1 MFHGDYPMQ
10 ENEDKE
16 PKKHP
21 IEMTSD
27 ELLDLV
33 IAPEVTV
40 HLRAMVQD
48 CDDEP
53 EESESV
59 D

>member
-1 MFHGDYPMQ
+1 MQ

-16 PKKHP
+16 MNKHP

-33 IAPEVTV
+33 IAPEVAM

-48 CDDEP
+48 CDDEAEDP
-53 EESESV
+53 ES
-59 D
+59 DD